1 MQPQHTSVNGPAW
14 QAALDPQLTGRLTR
28 PWVKPGII
36 GNQLARSIFARTQRM
51 VGGAP
56 WRVERAQRWVS
67 EENPG
72 ASQAPIVYAQ
82 LRQHAADQAG
92 KIEAVATIPVPE
104 VVERPIAQASRVR
117 QADTSANSPAGQA
130 IQRKIALPEGPS
142 SASHM
147 ASDTG
152 KQSADLPLARAVDA
166 PSPQL
171 SSGEPQQAVEPLP
184 ALRAAI
190 RGNDTGPGGPIIRT
204 LLRKAELSALQPV
217 AGEEGRHAVE
227 SLPVVRAV
235 VRSHEAE
242 SGGSIMPAMQR
253 RAASSAPQPLTGK
266 AQHAVMGDDLDSA
279 PLWQSRRKLPSV
291 PASQQVLQQPTRA
304 LAQVQRKTDSDIGM
318 PSRSQSLSS
327 VRVVEK
333 LSQAPFG
340 AQPGMPLSRMVASRT
355 GDAVAPGEML
365 IQARRTDTGHL
376 ATLDAPWVMR
386 KPITSINRVGESES
400 ASGIETVEA
409 TRAVDIDAQALAD
422 QVSRILYRQMAVER
436 ERRGGGIWH

>member
-1 MQPQHTSVNGPAW
+1 MQPEHTSVNGPAW

-92 KIEAVATIPVPE
+92 KIEAMATIPVPE

-117 QADTSANSPAGQA
+117 QANTSANSPAGQA

-171 SSGEPQQAVEPLP
+171 SNGEPQQAVEPLP
-184 ALRAAI
+184 VLRAAI

-204 LLRKAELSALQPV
+204 LQRKAELSALQPV
-217 AGEEGRHAVE
+217 TGEEGHHAVE

-253 RAASSAPQPLTGK
+253 RAASSAPQPLTGE
-266 AQHAVMGDDLDSA
+266 A
-279 PLWQSRRKLPSV
+279 
-291 PASQQVLQQPTRA
+291 QQVLQQPTRA

-318 PSRSQSLSS
+318 PSRSQSLSK

-340 AQPGMPLSRMVASRT
+340 TQPGMPLSRIVASRT
-355 GDAVAPGEML
+355 GDAVAPGGML
-365 IQARRTDTGHL
+365 MQARRTDTGHL
-376 ATLDAPWVMR
+376 ASLDAPWVMR
-386 KPITSINRVGESES
+386 EPITSINRVGEPES
-400 ASGIETVEA
+400 VGA
-409 TRAVDIDAQALAD
+409 TQAVDIDVQALAD
-422 QVSRILYRQMAVER
+422 QVGRILYRQMAVER